1 VVGVRT
7 GAPQGGRTMSHNYD
21 DLRCY
26 SCDQFCCDCEL
37 CKCCRTAI
45 AGHEHIAAVIAA
57 KEDEIKR
64 LRKERSEYAD
74 EIYRL
79 RAAIDEVLAETYGDH
94 QPKSDSAEDLD
105 AGKELV
111 WCGFCGRGVSWPC
124 THRMALDTLKGCC
137 HGWGQ

>member
-1 VVGVRT
+1 
-7 GAPQGGRTMSHNYD
+7 MSHNYD

-45 AGHEHIAAVIAA
+45 AGHEHIATVIAA
-57 KEDEIKR
+57 KE
-64 LRKERSEYAD
+64 A

-79 RAAIDEVLAETYGDH
+79 RAAIDDVVAKTYGDH
-94 QPKSDSAEDLD
+94 QPERASAEDLD

-124 THRMALDTLKGCC
+124 THRMALDTLKG
-137 HGWGQ
+137 HRNG